1 MSNEPTAITDSTE
14 KQLSESTEPSN
25 TYSRWMTNIAADIAH
40 KKLSQLAIPGAH
52 NSGVDISGANLF
64 GKQWGANQDKSFSQQ
79 LAAGARFLDLRL
91 VDSSY
96 KKTTGRNNPKTT
108 FYEVFEFKHSTFSAG
123 RRLEHLTRDV
133 KNFVNANPGEIV
145 ILDFHHYDKGRNHSY
160 NSLIR
165 CLPFFTSIK
174 SLLIPNAASNLTIDQ
189 IRKTY
194 PGRSIILAFDHGSPE
209 RWDSAWVQRDQLWP
223 LTFHAWSNDYSEDS
237 ITSLV
242 KNSMLSPPSNNLWA
256 LSACV
261 FNAGGPKHLHRNHP
275 IRTETFKE
283 GFQNVNIAMVDF
295 IERADTVASVTDRC
309 IELNRQ
315 RARDI
320 TPPSPP
326 TSFVVKQLYPD
337 GLEKDNYQNTVLFQ
351 WVRATDNLGVRNYQI
366 FENDKLFAIQSNNT
380 HTAKDLHRKNVT
392 FKVCAMDSAENV
404 SDFSNSMDLIQ
415 DTVPPT
421 IPTDFH
427 FAKIGYPTVV
437 LAWTASYDWAGVEGY
452 EVRRNGIDLG
462 FTKEIFYTIEGLSLT
477 EEHIFEIRA
486 KDINGFYSEWI
497 KLIRPPLPTKLANTK
512 QDFLPLDMDPSLAKA
527 IVTWDSISNPHLSLP
542 PLHISIVAPGFF
554 WQFPYE
560 YETAATYTQY
570 IKAGEKIKIRAKIL
584 SADTSEVSEEIN
596 FEIDADLT
604 PPKPVTNFK
613 LAQRTTTATTVT
625 WTHSTTSDIV
635 NYAISLNEEAP
646 TLISASANSY
656 TYEQLPTNQTILI
669 EIWAVDIRG
678 NVSVF
683 ESVALP
689 WDLVPPS
696 KPGIPQ
702 PSNLTDA
709 SVTLTWAPSTD
720 NGGEIKYLIY
730 LNGYL
735 VARTEQPQFNL
746 KYLQSHTDYSV
757 EVRAI
762 NDAGRSEPAGT
773 TFKTRL
779 RPPTHLRFS
788 HSNGLCRLAWDP
800 VFRQHPAHEVSIN
813 GQVFTTAPGRWG
825 YNFKLADVSPGPVP
839 HHFKFSVHAKLDGDT
854 SEVALLEKTVADD
867 VPPSAPGAPVVSAI
881 TDSGATLTWEPS
893 SDNIGVTGYR
903 VLLNG
908 LLFSTPDTHFTFTK
922 LTSGAYHRVYV
933 GARDKDGNV
942 SAYSRSVVFKTTGQA
957 PQPAPASPSAQLIP
971 RTSTSVRLEW
981 SKGEGGATQ
990 GVRVLVNDEHRFD
1003 SLITG
1008 IDLNLELDVEHTISV
1023 SAFDVYGQLS
1033 EPTVLT
1039 YVPKDVTPPSLP
1051 GNLHIAEAT
1060 TDSVTLAWE
1069 SSTDDIGVHEYVIYN
1084 NHEYFDSTPLTHYTA
1099 VNLLPGTY
1107 SFEVCA
1113 LDLSG
1118 NASEP
1123 AAITVRTQGP
1133 PPSAP
1138 SNFRFTQPGL
1148 VPTLEWDAP
1157 IDMEDVLRY
1166 DIVLTGPQGTELPYQ
1181 SVNTFLK
1188 PILLPRT
1195 RYEVSITAVSALDR
1209 SLPLISELTT
1219 K

>member
-1 MSNEPTAITDSTE
+1 LLWNKSTDNNKTLHYYNILQNDVKVGWTTTTNYQLSNVRPLPYTYTVEAVDTAANVSPPSPGAFLHLKDTTPPTKPENLQLIDVRMRSATLTWSASYDASGPVEYVVTHEGKDSPPQKELSYHVANLDIETAYTFKLRALDVSGKYSVPASIILDVRPGKPRNPSSHSVFIAEKWPMEHIEWEADVDTSIDYEHIIKMDDSNHTFSQGRPAPGTLKNESLQMSEDNKVRTAEIRSRLRGTKETSEPLLFTFRTDVTPPKPPTNLKFSRTENSATLTWTASVDEDITHYVILRDEEVPFFIPASECSYTAHNLPSTSSYLFRIWAIDGVKRPSEWIFIYVSKDSTPPSKPGPPE
-14 KQLSESTEPSN
+14 FSDITFTSSDVKWAPSTD
-25 TYSRWMTNIAADIAH
+25 NI
-40 KKLSQLAIPGAH
+40 
-52 NSGVDISGANLF
+52 GV
-64 GKQWGANQDKSFSQQ
+64 
-79 LAAGARFLDLRL
+79 
-91 VDSSY
+91 
-96 KKTTGRNNPKTT
+96 TG
-108 FYEVFEFKHSTFSAG
+108 YEVSVNGSATMVTETGHTLTGLKHST
-123 RRLEHLTRDV
+123 
-133 KNFVNANPGEIV
+133 
-145 ILDFHHYDKGRNHSY
+145 SY
-160 NSLIR
+160 
-165 CLPFFTSIK
+165 
-174 SLLIPNAASNLTIDQ
+174 
-189 IRKTY
+189 
-194 PGRSIILAFDHGSPE
+194 
-209 RWDSAWVQRDQLWP
+209 
-223 LTFHAWSNDYSEDS
+223 
-237 ITSLV
+237 
-242 KNSMLSPPSNNLWA
+242 
-256 LSACV
+256 
-261 FNAGGPKHLHRNHP
+261 
-275 IRTETFKE
+275 
-283 GFQNVNIAMVDF
+283 
-295 IERADTVASVTDRC
+295 TV
-309 IELNRQ
+309 E
-315 RARDI
+315 
-320 TPPSPP
+320 
-326 TSFVVKQLYPD
+326 
-337 GLEKDNYQNTVLFQ
+337 
-351 WVRATDNLGVRNYQI
+351 VRATDFPGNLSQPATAA
-366 FENDKLFAIQSNNT
+366 FNT
-380 HTAKDLHRKNVT
+380 LVLN
-392 FKVCAMDSAENV
+392 
-404 SDFSNSMDLIQ
+404 
-415 DTVPPT
+415 PPT
-421 IPTDFH
+421 
-427 FAKIGYPTVV
+427 
-437 LAWTASYDWAGVEGY
+437 
-452 EVRRNGIDLG
+452 
-462 FTKEIFYTIEGLSLT
+462 
-477 EEHIFEIRA
+477 
-486 KDINGFYSEWI
+486 
-497 KLIRPPLPTKLANTK
+497 
-512 QDFLPLDMDPSLAKA
+512 
-527 IVTWDSISNPHLSLP
+527 
-542 PLHISIVAPGFF
+542 
-554 WQFPYE
+554 
-560 YETAATYTQY
+560 
-570 IKAGEKIKIRAKIL
+570 
-584 SADTSEVSEEIN
+584 
-596 FEIDADLT
+596 
-604 PPKPVTNFK
+604 
-613 LAQRTTTATTVT
+613 
-625 WTHSTTSDIV
+625 
-635 NYAISLNEEAP
+635 
-646 TLISASANSY
+646 
-656 TYEQLPTNQTILI
+656 
-669 EIWAVDIRG
+669 
-678 NVSVF
+678 
-683 ESVALP
+683 
-689 WDLVPPS
+689 

-942 SAYSRSVVFKTTGQA
+942 SAYSRSAVFKTTGQA